1 MGNKSTH
8 SLSFSVGTKN
18 CCNATKRPC
27 RDSSFVY
34 YCKKDLGLLGRGRG
48 RLTSPADRQ
57 KALKILAEEIAAGA
71 RASELA
77 KLMGVGLTTLQRWRR
92 EFKAD
97 GNGVDPLRGMPMDL
111 AYLQ

>member
-1 MGNKSTH
+1 LH
-8 SLSFSVGTKN
+8 
-18 CCNATKRPC
+18 
-27 RDSSFVY
+27 
-34 YCKKDLGLLGRGRG
+34 
-48 RLTSPADRQ
+48 
-57 KALKILAEEIAAGA
+57 ILAEGIAAGA